1 MKEYKFEY
9 IKEIVDKWHKE
20 VPKNVKTIEETPY
33 GIMLPFAD
41 IDENGTL
48 IVIPARD
55 YYGEPIEDIVDWF
68 NQRHEYCIKL
78 AKEYEN

>member
-9 IKEIVDKWHKE
+9 IKEMVDKWHKDI
-20 VPKNVKTIEETPY
+20 PKDAKTIEGTPY
-33 GIMLPFAD
+33 GITLPFTN
-41 IDENGTL
+41 IDKTGTL
-48 IVIPARD
+48 IFIPARD
-55 YYGEPIEDIVDWF
+55 YYGESIEDIVDWL